1 MLKIVLYSFCFFVY
15 FQSTIYASANK
26 RKLLAED
33 FQSNQQPIEKNPLFK
48 YYMKKI
54 DDIAEKKHKIMKSQD
69 MMPKSHIFKKKLVC
83 SMNDKVVSPLTKK
96 HKLKYKVDCRSIDRE
111 VKDNIKETYIL
122 KKKLCNGS
130 LDSEYRKKDKY
141 ILKEG
146 EILQNDNIEKN
157 KKKRQDEKKLKNG
170 DIECITSIPGLKKK
184 DIKFFDRWGKG
195 GYASRLFHLNFHEDM
210 KNGFFYSGKKLFALK
225 TIKKKGK
232 NKNDVFGKACQQLKK
247 GGYRKVESFDMT
259 CQQLKKGGHRKV
271 ESFDMTCQQLKKG
284 GHRKEEDNTDGKEK
298 VEREDEGTKPKNVVS
313 GSKVSVVGSNST
325 DCSLKYK
332 RVNEEGIPVP
342 FAGSPHHDDILVCG
356 FIYCPSKAS
365 SLVLTTSGIA
375 DLSPL
380 RKLVNLRRLVL
391 TGSSASDFSPL
402 SDLLSL
408 EYLDLSRSSVKDIK
422 FLRKLVNL
430 RFLNCGEN
438 KISNIKPL
446 SGLVNL
452 EYLIL
457 RKCPIED
464 ITQLSNHVNLKL
476 IDLSSTQ
483 ITDISPLGSL
493 GNLEEVLLADCDLIS
508 SLSPIKYLNN
518 IVRLDLSWRDI
529 VDIGVISFLKLR
541 FLDLSN
547 TNITTPNLVFLSK
560 CHVHKTLEVLHLNSC
575 NYLESSYPLPKF
587 VNLEDLSLSFSQNID
602 LSVLG
607 EIPSLTKLSLRGINQ
622 IIHIE
627 FLLSS
632 EKLAELDISECTF
645 LENIGAVCKL
655 PCLQYL
661 NVSRCPKLFS
671 PVEKAQETLSL
682 FSFVNNL
689 HTLDVSYNNIDL
701 AYIKKMKDDFVINKS
716 SARVI
721 CNEY

>member
-1 MLKIVLYSFCFFVY
+1 M
-15 FQSTIYASANK
+15 
-26 RKLLAED
+26 R
-33 FQSNQQPIEKNPLFK
+33 
-48 YYMKKI
+48 
-54 DDIAEKKHKIMKSQD
+54 
-69 MMPKSHIFKKKLVC
+69 
-83 SMNDKVVSPLTKK
+83 
-96 HKLKYKVDCRSIDRE
+96 
-111 VKDNIKETYIL
+111 
-122 KKKLCNGS
+122 
-130 LDSEYRKKDKY
+130 
-141 ILKEG
+141 
-146 EILQNDNIEKN
+146 
-157 KKKRQDEKKLKNG
+157 
-170 DIECITSIPGLKKK
+170 
-184 DIKFFDRWGKG
+184 
-195 GYASRLFHLNFHEDM
+195 
-210 KNGFFYSGKKLFALK
+210 
-225 TIKKKGK
+225 
-232 NKNDVFGKACQQLKK
+232 
-247 GGYRKVESFDMT
+247 
-259 CQQLKKGGHRKV
+259 
-271 ESFDMTCQQLKKG
+271 
-284 GHRKEEDNTDGKEK
+284 
-298 VEREDEGTKPKNVVS
+298 

-342 FAGSPHHDDILVCG
+342 FAGLPHHDDILVCG

-380 RKLVNLRRLVL
+380 RELVNLRRLVL
-391 TGSSASDFSPL
+391 TESSASDFSPL

-430 RFLNCGEN
+430 RVLNCEEN
-438 KISNIKPL
+438 EISNIKPL

-457 RKCPIED
+457 RKCPIVDISPLSFLLRLTYLFLEHTNIED
-464 ITQLSNHVNLKL
+464 ITPLSNHVNLKL

-483 ITDISPLGSL
+483 ITDFSPLGSL
-493 GNLEEVLLADCDLIS
+493 GNLKEILLADCNIIS
-508 SLSPIKYLNN
+508 LLPIKNLNN
-518 IVRLDLSWRDI
+518 IVRLDLSWNEDI
-529 VDIGVISFLKLR
+529 NLKNIKWFLNLR
-541 FLDLSN
+541 ILDLSN
-547 TNITTPNLVFLSK
+547 TKITTPDLVFLSK
-560 CHVHKTLEVLHLNSC
+560 CHVRNTLEVLHLNSC
-575 NYLESSYPLPKF
+575 SYLESLYPLPNF

-622 IIHIE
+622 ISNID

-632 EKLAELDISECTF
+632 EKLAELDISECIF

-661 NVSRCPKLFS
+661 NVSKCQKLFS
-671 PVEKAQETLSL
+671 PVEKLQETLSI

-689 HTLDVSYNNIDL
+689 RTLDISYNYIDP

-716 SARVI
+716 SACVI

>member
-26 RKLLAED
+26 RKLLAD
-33 FQSNQQPIEKNPLFK
+33 GPQSNQQPIEKNPLFK

-54 DDIAEKKHKIMKSQD
+54 DDIAEKKHNKIMKRQD

-111 VKDNIKETYIL
+111 AKDNIKETYIL
-122 KKKLCNGS
+122 KNKVRNGS

-141 ILKEG
+141 IHKEG
-146 EILQNDNIEKN
+146 EILQDYNIEKN
-157 KKKRQDEKKLKNG
+157 KKKRQDEKKLKNV
-170 DIECITSIPGLKKK
+170 DIESITSIPGLKKK

-225 TIKKKGK
+225 TIKKEKK
-232 NKNDVFGKACQQLKK
+232 NKEDVFGK
-247 GGYRKVESFDMT
+247 T

-284 GHRKEEDNTDGKEK
+284 GHRKEEDNTYSNEK

-325 DCSLKYK
+325 GCSLKYK

-342 FAGSPHHDDILVCG
+342 FAGSPHHDDILVFG

-365 SLVLTTSGIA
+365 SLVLTTSGIV

-391 TGSSASDFSPL
+391 TESSASDFSPL

-422 FLRKLVNL
+422 FLLKLVNL

-438 KISNIKPL
+438 EISNIKPL
-446 SGLVNL
+446 FGLVNL

-464 ITQLSNHVNLKL
+464 ITPLSNHVNLKL

-493 GNLEEVLLADCDLIS
+493 GNLEEVLLADCDII
-508 SLSPIKYLNN
+508 SLSPIKNLNN
-518 IVRLDLSWRDI
+518 IVRLDLSWNEDI
-529 VDIGVISFLKLR
+529 DLKNIKWFLNLR
-541 FLDLSN
+541 ILDLSN
-547 TNITTPNLVFLSK
+547 TKITTPNLVFLSK
-560 CHVHKTLEVLHLNSC
+560 CHVRKTLEVLHLNSC
-575 NYLESSYPLPKF
+575 NYLESLYPLPKF
-587 VNLEDLSLSFSQNID
+587 VNLEDLSLSFSQGIKEF
-602 LSVLG
+602 VWG
-607 EIPSLTKLSLRGINQ
+607 EIPSLTKLSLRGILQ
-622 IIHIE
+622 IKHID

-671 PVEKAQETLSL
+671 PVEKAQGTLSL

>member
-15 FQSTIYASANK
+15 FQSTIYASANR
-26 RKLLAED
+26 RKLLAD
-33 FQSNQQPIEKNPLFK
+33 GPQSNQKLIDKNPLFK

-54 DDIAEKKHKIMKSQD
+54 DDIAEKKHKIMKRQD

-122 KKKLCNGS
+122 KKEVRNGS

-141 ILKEG
+141 ILKEE
-146 EILQNDNIEKN
+146 EILQDDNIEKN

-170 DIECITSIPGLKKK
+170 DIESITSIPGFKKR
-184 DIKFFDRWGKG
+184 DINFFDCQGKG

-225 TIKKKGK
+225 TIKKEKK
-232 NKNDVFGKACQQLKK
+232 NKEDVFGK
-247 GGYRKVESFDMT
+247 T

-284 GHRKEEDNTDGKEK
+284 ERRNEEDNTYSNEK

-332 RVNEEGIPVP
+332 RINEEGIPVP
-342 FAGSPHHDDILVCG
+342 FVGSPHHDDILVCG

-380 RKLVNLRRLVL
+380 RELVNLRRLVL
-391 TGSSASDFSPL
+391 TESSVSDFSPL

-446 SGLVNL
+446 SGLVSL

-457 RKCPIED
+457 RKCLIED
-464 ITQLSNHVNLKL
+464 ITPLSNHVNLKL
-476 IDLSSTQ
+476 IDLSYTSVAN
-483 ITDISPLGSL
+483 ISPLRFL
-493 GNLEEVLLADCDLIS
+493 VNLEEVLLADCNIIS
-508 SLSPIKYLNN
+508 LLPIENLNN
-518 IVRLDLSWRDI
+518 IVRLDLSWNEDI
-529 VDIGVISFLKLR
+529 DLKNIKWFSNLR
-541 FLDLSN
+541 ILDLSN
-547 TNITTPNLVFLSK
+547 TKITTPDLVFLSK
-560 CHVHKTLEVLHLNSC
+560 CHVRKTLEVLHLNSC
-575 NYLESSYPLPKF
+575 NDIESSYPLPKF
-587 VNLEDLSLSFSQNID
+587 VNLEDLSLSFSQGIKEF
-602 LSVLG
+602 VLG
-607 EIPSLTKLSLRGINQ
+607 EIPSLTKLSLRGILQ
-622 IIHIE
+622 IKHID
-627 FLLSS
+627 FLCSS
-632 EKLAELDISECTF
+632 EKLEELDISECTF

-661 NVSRCPKLFS
+661 NVSKCQGLFS
-671 PVEKAQETLSL
+671 SVEKARETLSL

-689 HTLDVSYNNIDL
+689 RTLDISYNNIEPV
-701 AYIKKMKDDFVINKS
+701 YIKKMKDDFVINKS